1 MFGRKQPSQPSRPA
15 GNTRTPTF
23 IAAGTQIQGDL
34 KSQGSVRVD
43 GVVIGSV
50 LVDGDLEIA
59 PGGRIEGE
67 EVRARNVLVNGEVR
81 AKVIADGKLTLTKR
95 AHLEGD
101 VIAKALDI
109 EAGAT
114 FVGRSVTGEGKQ
126 LPSPSSKPAP
136 AKED

>member
-1 MFGRKQPSQPSRPA
+1 MFGRKQSSQPSKPA
-15 GNTRTPTF
+15 GGARNPTY
-23 IAAGTQIQGDL
+23 IAAGTQILGDV
-34 KSQGSVRVD
+34 KSQGTIRID
-43 GVVIGSV
+43 GTVIGSV

-67 EVRARNVLVNGEVR
+67 EVRARNILVNGEIR
-81 AKVIADGKLTLTKR
+81 AKVVAEGKLTLTKR

-114 FVGRSVTGEGKQ
+114 FVGRSVTGDGKQ
-126 LPSPSSKPAP
+126 LPGPAAATP
-136 AKED
+136 PKED

>member
-1 MFGRKQPSQPSRPA
+1 MFGRKQPPQSSRPA
-15 GNTRTPTF
+15 GGARNPTF
-23 IAAGTQIQGDL
+23 IAAGTQVQGDL
-34 KSQGSVRVD
+34 KSQGTVRID
-43 GVVIGSV
+43 GVILGSV

-67 EVRARNVLVNGEVR
+67 EVKAHNILVNGEVR
-81 AKVIADGKLTLTKR
+81 AKVIAEGKLTLTKR

-114 FVGRSVTGEGKQ
+114 FVGRSVTGDGKQ
-126 LPSPSSKPAP
+126 LPDP
-136 AKED
+136 AKTASPKEE

>member
-1 MFGRKQPSQPSRPA
+1 MFGRKQQTQPSKPA
-15 GNTRTPTF
+15 GNTRNPTF

-34 KSQGSVRVD
+34 KSQGTVRID
-43 GVVIGSV
+43 GIVIGSV

-67 EVRARNVLVNGEVR
+67 EVRARNILVNGEIR
-81 AKVIADGKLTLTKR
+81 AKVVADGKLTLTKR

-114 FVGRSVTGEGKQ
+114 FVGRSVTGDGRQ
-126 LPSPSSKPAP
+126 LPDPGKSP
-136 AKED
+136 AKPKED